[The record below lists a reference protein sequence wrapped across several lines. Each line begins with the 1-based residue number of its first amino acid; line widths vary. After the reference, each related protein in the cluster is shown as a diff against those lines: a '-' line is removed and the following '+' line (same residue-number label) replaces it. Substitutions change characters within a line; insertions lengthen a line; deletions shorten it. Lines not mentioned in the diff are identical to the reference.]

1 MKQISLATTG
11 FELVTKR
18 TRKREFLDE
27 MNLVIPW
34 SQLLALITPH
44 APAGKTG
51 RPPFATEVM
60 LRIHLLQQFFGHS
73 DPAMEEA
80 LHDIPLYRE
89 FAQLDAGITRLP
101 DESTILR
108 FRHMLEQNDLGVQIL
123 SAVNAKLIDRGLLL
137 KTGTVVD
144 ATLIAAPSSTK
155 NDKGERDP
163 EMHQTK
169 KGNQWHFGM
178 KAHIG
183 VDAESGLVHTVTTT
197 AANAHDVTQA
207 HALLHGQEEVVFAD
221 SGYRGVEKRQ
231 EVQDMHADVDW
242 QIAMMPGKRKALDK
256 TRISNALTDQ
266 LEKLKAGIRAKVE
279 HPFRVIKC
287 QFGHRK
293 TRYRGLAKNTSQLL
307 VMFALSNL
315 WMVRK
320 RMIQGLQA

>member
-1 MKQISLATTG
+1 MKQISLAVTG
-11 FELVTKR
+11 FELAVKR

-27 MNLVIPW
+27 MDQVIPW
-34 SQLLALITPH
+34 PELLALI
-44 APAGKTG
+44 APYAPSGKTG
-51 RPPFATEVM
+51 RPPFALEVM

-89 FAQLDAGITRLP
+89 FARLDAGITRLP

-108 FRHMLEQNDLGVQIL
+108 FRHLLEAHDLGAQIL
-123 SAVNAKLIDRGLLL
+123 EAVNAQLQRQGLLL

-144 ATLIAAPSSTK
+144 ATLISAPSSTK
-155 NDKGERDP
+155 NAKGERDP

-183 VDAESGLVHTVTTT
+183 VDADSGLVHTVVGT

-207 HALLHGQEEVVFAD
+207 SALLHGEESDVFAD
-221 SGYRGVEKRQ
+221 SGYRGVHKRE
-231 EVQDMHADVDW
+231 EVIEGHGQVSWHV
-242 QIAMMPGKRKALDK
+242 AMMPSHRKALDK
-256 TRISNALTDQ
+256 DTPMGAIMDA
-266 LEKLKAGIRAKVE
+266 LEKTKASIRAKVE

-293 TRYRGLAKNTSQLL
+293 TRYRGLAKNMSQLL

-320 RMIQGLQA
+320 RILQGAVG

>member
-34 SQLLALITPH
+34 LQLLALITPH
-44 APAGKTG
+44 APSGKTG

-89 FAQLDAGITRLP
+89 FAKLDAGITRLP

-108 FRHMLEQNDLGVQIL
+108 FRHMLEQNDLGMQIL
-123 SAVNAKLIDRGLLL
+123 AAVNAKLIERGLLL

-155 NDKGERDP
+155 NSTGERDS

-231 EVQDMHADVDW
+231 EVQDKYADVDW

-256 TRISNALTDQ
+256 KRISNALTDQ

>member
-1 MKQISLATTG
+1 MKQISLAATG
-11 FELVTKR
+11 FELAAKR

-27 MNLVIPW
+27 MDRVIPW
-34 SQLLALITPH
+34 SQLLALIAPH

-89 FAQLDAGITRLP
+89 FAQLDVGTTRLP

-108 FRHMLEQNDLGVQIL
+108 FRHLLEAHDLGAQIL
-123 SAVNAKLIDRGLLL
+123 EAVNAQLQRQGLLL

-155 NDKGERDP
+155 NAKGERDP

-183 VDAESGLVHTVTTT
+183 VDADSGLVHTVVGTS
-197 AANAHDVTQA
+197 ANAHDVTQA
-207 HALLHGQEEVVFAD
+207 SALLHGEESDVFAD
-221 SGYRGVEKRQ
+221 SGYRGVHKRE
-231 EVQDMHADVDW
+231 EVIEDHAQVSW
-242 QIAMMPGKRKALDK
+242 HVAMMPSHRKALDK
-256 TRISNALTDQ
+256 DTPMGAILDA
-266 LEKLKAGIRAKVE
+266 LEKTKARIRAKVE

-293 TRYRGLAKNTSQLL
+293 TRYRGLAKNTSQLR

-320 RMIQGLQA
+320 RILQGAAG

>member
-1 MKQISLATTG
+1 MKQISLASTG
-11 FELVTKR
+11 FELAPKR

-27 MNLVIPW
+27 MNQVIPW

-44 APAGKTG
+44 APSGKTG
-51 RPPFATEVM
+51 RPPFALEVM

-89 FAQLDAGITRLP
+89 FARLDVGLTRLP

-108 FRHMLEQNDLGVQIL
+108 FRHLLEAHDLGAQIL
-123 SAVNAKLIDRGLLL
+123 EAVNTRLQRQGLLL

-155 NDKGERDP
+155 NSTGTRDP
-163 EMHQTK
+163 EMHQTQ

-183 VDAESGLVHTVTTT
+183 VDAESGLVHTVVGT

-207 HALLHGQEEVVFAD
+207 SALLHGEETEVFAD
-221 SGYRGVEKRQ
+221 AGYRGVHKRE
-231 EVQDMHADVDW
+231 EVIQTHPDVTW
-242 QIAMMPGKRKALDK
+242 HVALMPSHRKTLDK
-256 TRISNALTDQ
+256 ATPLGAILDAV
-266 LEKLKAGIRAKVE
+266 EKAKARIRAKVE

-293 TRYRGLAKNTSQLL
+293 TRYRGLAKNTHQLQVL
-307 VMFALSNL
+307 FALSNL

-320 RMIQGLQA
+320 RVLQGAVG

>member
-1 MKQISLATTG
+1 MKQISLAATG
-11 FELVTKR
+11 FELAAKR

-27 MNLVIPW
+27 MDRVIPW
-34 SQLLALITPH
+34 SQLLALIAPH
-44 APAGKTG
+44 ARAGKTG

-89 FAQLDAGITRLP
+89 FAQLDVGTTRLP

-108 FRHMLEQNDLGVQIL
+108 FRHLLEAHDLGAQIL
-123 SAVNAKLIDRGLLL
+123 EAVNAQLQRQGLLL

-155 NDKGERDP
+155 NAKGERDP

-183 VDAESGLVHTVTTT
+183 VDADSGLVHTVLGTS
-197 AANAHDVTQA
+197 ANAHDVTQA
-207 HALLHGQEEVVFAD
+207 SALLHGEESDVFAD
-221 SGYRGVEKRQ
+221 SGYRGVHKRE
-231 EVQDMHADVDW
+231 EVIEDHAQVSW
-242 QIAMMPGKRKALDK
+242 HVAMMPSHRKALDK
-256 TRISNALTDQ
+256 DTPMGAIMDA
-266 LEKLKAGIRAKVE
+266 LEKTKARIRAKVE

-320 RMIQGLQA
+320 RILQGAVG

>member
-34 SQLLALITPH
+34 SQLLSLIAPH

-89 FAQLDAGITRLP
+89 FAKLDAGITRLP

-108 FRHMLEQNDLGVQIL
+108 FRHMLEQNDLGAQIL
-123 SAVNAKLIDRGLLL
+123 AAVNAKLIDRGLML

-183 VDAESGLVHTVTTT
+183 VDADSGLVHTVTTT
-197 AANAHDVTQA
+197 PANAHDVTQA

-231 EVQDMHADVDW
+231 EIQDKHAGVDW
-242 QIAMMPGKRKALDK
+242 EIAMMPDKRKALDK
-256 TRISNALTDQ
+256 TKASQALTDRI
-266 LEKLKAGIRAKVE
+266 EKIKASIRAKVE

-320 RMIQGLQA
+320 RMIQGLAA

>member
-34 SQLLALITPH
+34 SQLLALIAPH
-44 APAGKTG
+44 APAGKMG

-89 FAQLDAGITRLP
+89 FAKLDAGITRLP

-108 FRHMLEQNDLGVQIL
+108 FRHMLEQNDLGAQIL
-123 SAVNAKLIDRGLLL
+123 AAVNAKLIDRGLML

-183 VDAESGLVHTVTTT
+183 VDADSGLVHTVTTT
-197 AANAHDVTQA
+197 PANAHDVTQA

-231 EVQDMHADVDW
+231 EIQEKHAGVDW
-242 QIAMMPGKRKALDK
+242 EIAMMPGKRKALDK
-256 TRISNALTDQ
+256 TKASQALTDRI
-266 LEKLKAGIRAKVE
+266 EKIKASIRAKVE

-320 RMIQGLQA
+320 RMIQGLAA

>member
-1 MKQISLATTG
+1 MKQISLAATG
-11 FELVTKR
+11 FELAAKR

-27 MNLVIPW
+27 MDRVIPW
-34 SQLLALITPH
+34 SQLLALIAPH

-89 FAQLDAGITRLP
+89 FSQLDVGTTRLP

-108 FRHMLEQNDLGVQIL
+108 FRHLLEAHDLGAQIL
-123 SAVNAKLIDRGLLL
+123 EAVNAQLQRQGLLL

-155 NDKGERDP
+155 NAKGERDP

-183 VDAESGLVHTVTTT
+183 VDADSGLVHTVLGTS
-197 AANAHDVTQA
+197 ANAHDVTQA
-207 HALLHGQEEVVFAD
+207 SALLHGEESDVFAD
-221 SGYRGVEKRQ
+221 SGYRGVHKRE
-231 EVQDMHADVDW
+231 EVIEDHAPVSW
-242 QIAMMPGKRKALDK
+242 HVAMMPSHRKALDK
-256 TRISNALTDQ
+256 DTPMGAIMDA
-266 LEKLKAGIRAKVE
+266 LEKTKARIRAKVE

-320 RMIQGLQA
+320 RILQGAVG

>member
-1 MKQISLATTG
+1 MGYG
-11 FELVTKR
+11 FR
-18 TRKREFLDE
+18 GQGQSD
-27 MNLVIPW
+27 
-34 SQLLALITPH
+34 LLALIAPH

-89 FAQLDAGITRLP
+89 FAQLDVGTTRLP

-108 FRHMLEQNDLGVQIL
+108 FRHLLEAHDLGAQIL
-123 SAVNAKLIDRGLLL
+123 EAVNAGLQRQGLLL
-137 KTGTVVD
+137 KTGSVVD

-155 NDKGERDP
+155 NAKGERDP
-163 EMHQTK
+163 EMHQTQ

-183 VDAESGLVHTVTTT
+183 VDADSGLVHTVVGTS
-197 AANAHDVTQA
+197 ANAHDVTQA
-207 HALLHGQEEVVFAD
+207 SALLHGEETDVFAD
-221 SGYRGVEKRQ
+221 SGYRGVHKRD
-231 EVQDMHADVDW
+231 EVIEDHAQVSW
-242 QIAMMPGKRKALDK
+242 HVAMMPSHRKALDK
-256 TRISNALTDQ
+256 DTPLGAILDA
-266 LEKLKAGIRAKVE
+266 LEKTKARIRAKVE

-320 RMIQGLQA
+320 RILQASAG

>member
-1 MKQISLATTG
+1 MKQMSLATTG

-34 SQLLALITPH
+34 TELLALIAPH
-44 APAGKTG
+44 APTGKTG
-51 RPPFATEVM
+51 RPPFPTEVM

-80 LHDIPLYRE
+80 LHDIPLYQE
-89 FAQLDAGITRLP
+89 FARLDAGISRLP

-108 FRHMLEQNDLGVQIL
+108 FRHLLEEHELGQQIL
-123 SAVNAKLIDRGLLL
+123 AAVNAKLIDRGLML

-197 AANAHDVTQA
+197 AANAHDITQA
-207 HALLHGQEEVVFAD
+207 HALLHGEEEMVFAD
-221 SGYRGVEKRQ
+221 SGYRGVEKREEIQ
-231 EVQDMHADVDW
+231 EQHPDVDW
-242 QIAMMPGKRKALDK
+242 QIAMTPGKRKALNKTKPSQALRDK
-256 TRISNALTDQ
+256 
-266 LEKLKAGIRAKVE
+266 LEKLKASIRAKVE

-293 TRYRGLAKNTSQLL
+293 VRYRGLAKNTSQLL

-320 RMIQGLQA
+320 RILQGLRA

>member
-1 MKQISLATTG
+1 MKQISLAATG
-11 FELVTKR
+11 FELAAKR

-27 MNLVIPW
+27 MDRVIPW
-34 SQLLALITPH
+34 SQLLALIAPH

-89 FAQLDAGITRLP
+89 FAQLDVGTTRLP

-108 FRHMLEQNDLGVQIL
+108 FRHLLEAHDLGAQIL
-123 SAVNAKLIDRGLLL
+123 EAVNAQLQRQGLLL

-155 NDKGERDP
+155 NAKGERDP

-183 VDAESGLVHTVTTT
+183 VDADSGLVHTVVGTS
-197 AANAHDVTQA
+197 ANAHDVTQA
-207 HALLHGQEEVVFAD
+207 SVLLHGEESDVFAD
-221 SGYRGVEKRQ
+221 SGYRGVHKRE
-231 EVQDMHADVDW
+231 EVIEDHAQVSW
-242 QIAMMPGKRKALDK
+242 HVAMMPSHRKALDK
-256 TRISNALTDQ
+256 DTPMGAILDA
-266 LEKLKAGIRAKVE
+266 LEKTKARIRAKVE

-293 TRYRGLAKNTSQLL
+293 TRYRGLAKNTSQLR

-320 RMIQGLQA
+320 RILQGAAG

>member
-1 MKQISLATTG
+1 MKQMSLATNG
-11 FELVTKR
+11 FELVAKR
-18 TRKREFLDE
+18 TRKREFLVE

-34 SQLLALITPH
+34 SELLSLIAPH

-80 LHDIPLYRE
+80 LHDIPLYQD
-89 FAQLDAGITRLP
+89 FAHLDAGMTRLP
-101 DESTILR
+101 DETTILR
-108 FRHMLEQNDLGVQIL
+108 FRHMLEAHGLGQQIL
-123 SAVNAKLIDRGLLL
+123 ATVNAKLIDRGLML

-197 AANAHDVTQA
+197 AANAHDITQA
-207 HALLHGQEEVVFAD
+207 HALLHGEEEMVFAD
-221 SGYRGVEKRQ
+221 SGYRGVEKREEIQ
-231 EVQDMHADVDW
+231 EQHPDVDW
-242 QIAMMPGKRKALDK
+242 QIAMTPGKRKTLNKTKPSHALRDK
-256 TRISNALTDQ
+256 
-266 LEKLKAGIRAKVE
+266 LEKLKASIRAKVE

-293 TRYRGLAKNTSQLL
+293 ARYRGLAKNTNQLL

-320 RMIQGLQA
+320 RILQGAQA

>member
-1 MKQISLATTG
+1 MKQISLAATG
-11 FELVTKR
+11 FELAAKR

-27 MNLVIPW
+27 MDRVIPW
-34 SQLLALITPH
+34 SQLLALIAPH

-89 FAQLDAGITRLP
+89 FAQLDVGTTRLP

-108 FRHMLEQNDLGVQIL
+108 FRHLLEAHDLGAQIL
-123 SAVNAKLIDRGLLL
+123 EAVNAGLQRQGLLL

-144 ATLIAAPSSTK
+144 ATLVAAPSSTK
-155 NDKGERDP
+155 NAKGERDP

-183 VDAESGLVHTVTTT
+183 VDADSGLVHTVVGTS
-197 AANAHDVTQA
+197 ANAHDVTQA
-207 HALLHGQEEVVFAD
+207 SVLLHGEESDVFAD
-221 SGYRGVEKRQ
+221 SGYRGVHKRE
-231 EVQDMHADVDW
+231 EVIEDHAQVSW
-242 QIAMMPGKRKALDK
+242 HVAMMPSHRKALDK
-256 TRISNALTDQ
+256 DTPMGAILDA
-266 LEKLKAGIRAKVE
+266 LEKTKARIRAKVE

-293 TRYRGLAKNTSQLL
+293 TRYRGLAKNTSQLR

-320 RMIQGLQA
+320 RILQGAVG

>member
-1 MKQISLATTG
+1 MEQMSLAYTG

-34 SQLLALITPH
+34 TELLALIAPH
-44 APAGKTG
+44 APAGKAG

-89 FAQLDAGITRLP
+89 FAHLDAGITRLP

-108 FRHMLEQNDLGVQIL
+108 FRHLLEEHGLSQQIL
-123 SAVNAKLIDRGLLL
+123 AAVNAKLIDRGLML

-144 ATLIAAPSSTK
+144 ATLISAPSSTK

-183 VDAESGLVHTVTTT
+183 VDADSGLVHTVTTT
-197 AANAHDVTQA
+197 AANAHDITQA
-207 HALLHGQEEVVFAD
+207 AALLHGQEEVVFAD
-221 SGYRGVEKRQ
+221 SGYRGVHKRE
-231 EVQDMHADVDW
+231 EVHAQHPDVDW
-242 QIAMMPGKRKALDK
+242 QIAMMLSQRKAMDK
-256 TRISNALTDQ
+256 SKPINALKEQ
-266 LEKLKAGIRAKVE
+266 LEKLKASIRAKVE

-293 TRYRGLAKNTSQLL
+293 VRYRGLAKNTSQLL
-307 VMFALSNL
+307 VMFAMSNL

-320 RMIQGLQA
+320 RILQGLQA